1 MSKNRKPSLRD
12 KLEAKE
18 LERILDKNIN
28 LKDLNKVEKL
38 KAKKLK

>member
-18 LERILDKNIN
+18 LERVLDKNIK
-28 LKDLNKVEKL
+28 LDLKVEKL